1 MLIGP
6 SCAFSYLLYFCG
18 ASVLKFWVRAHFC
31 FLTKVFS
38 RWPDVVVQFEDFE
51 SVKAV
56 PLLEKYRD
64 KYRCFN
70 DDIQVLLYKEVNMFS
85 CTMT

>member
-1 MLIGP
+1 MFA
-6 SCAFSYLLYFCG
+6 CFYFCLGNG
-18 ASVLKFWVRAHFC
+18 ASITICVRTFC
-31 FLTKVFS
+31 FLKKVFS

-70 DDIQVLLYKEVNMFS
+70 DDIQVLPYEYEIIFS
-85 CTMT
+85 LAL

>member
-1 MLIGP
+1 M
-6 SCAFSYLLYFCG
+6 
-18 ASVLKFWVRAHFC
+18 
-31 FLTKVFS
+31 
-38 RWPDVVVQFEDFE
+38 VQFEDFE

>member
-1 MLIGP
+1 MR
-6 SCAFSYLLYFCG
+6 
-18 ASVLKFWVRAHFC
+18 VLANE
-31 FLTKVFS
+31 KVFS

-70 DDIQVLLYKEVNMFS
+70 DDIQVSLNARSLHWCFALSRSLFLGHAALRLHIVAHS
-85 CTMT
+85 R